1 MENNV
6 NELIYKLLKLNTCTA
21 NETNVFHNLKHN
33 DDLVPKFRTN
43 FEKLSQIIG
52 SYYNDCYDIQG
63 VTDDGVDVLLKY
75 KNEDENHKVGFQIK
89 SYDDIKKKD
98 WLSKLKAQLYEAQGI
113 WKTDDLYVVLCTD
126 VIEHKDKLRIARSE
140 IQKKSDCDIHIVEP
154 ENALT
159 FYKFTSV
166 DIFSTIYDF
175 YHKSDSRLKR
185 TRDSLKNLSTEEKE
199 ILISVIVRQ
208 FLGNEKPVSLSDIDC
223 ITENMDICYF
233 SDSSLYEFDND
244 TYSLSFSYENNW
256 DLTCFIAEIKASFD
270 LRDSQ
275 IETFL
280 KKLLL

>member
-6 NELIYKLLKLNTCTA
+6 NELIYKILKLNTCTA
-21 NETNVFHNLKHN
+21 NETNVFNNLKHN

-126 VIEHKDKLRIARSE
+126 VIEHKDTLGDNYKLRIARSE
-140 IQKKSDCDIHIVEP
+140 IQKKSDCNIHIVEP

-185 TRDSLKNLSTEEKE
+185 ARDSLKDLSTEEKDE
-199 ILISVIVRQ
+199 EPTAQ
-208 FLGNEKPVSLSDIDC
+208 AT
-223 ITENMDICYF
+223 TE
-233 SDSSLYEFDND
+233 
-244 TYSLSFSYENNW
+244 
-256 DLTCFIAEIKASFD
+256 
-270 LRDSQ
+270 
-275 IETFL
+275 
-280 KKLLL
+280 